1 MSEHGGDGKQ
11 CVPDSGDA
19 IWWSRTVQKVGALQ
33 RRETVCI
40 RQRRY
45 VMVGPGG
52 CRRLWAM
59 SGEVNMDE
67 PNSADAL
74 WSEKEGAGCLSTVE
88 K

>member
-19 IWWSRTVQKVGALQ
+19 IWWSRMVQKVGAPQ
-33 RRETVCI
+33 RRETVFI

-45 VMVGPGG
+45 VMDQEGVGG
-52 CRRLWAM
+52 CGAM
-59 SGEVNMDE
+59 SGEVSMDE

-74 WSEKEGAGCLSTVE
+74 WLEKEGAGCLSTVE